1 MPNNPY
7 MMQSKHTNTMVPY
20 VYEREAGHTFT
31 SDIISRLVKDRIVFV
46 SGEIHQQMA
55 DIVIAQ
61 LLFLQNQD
69 PHKEIVM
76 HINSPGGSVDA
87 GMAIIDTMNYV
98 SCPVRTIA
106 MGMAASMGS
115 MILAAGEPGM
125 RQALPHCNIMIHQ
138 PLGGGQGQQTD
149 VEIAA
154 RQLRLCREMISN
166 FLVEH
171 SATGYLTKKN
181 IDKELERDNYLT
193 PAQAVEYGIIDSVVE
208 VSKKNYRPK
217 K

>member
-1 MPNNPY
+1 
-7 MMQSKHTNTMVPY
+7 
-20 VYEREAGHTFT
+20 
-31 SDIISRLVKDRIVFV
+31 
-46 SGEIHQQMA
+46 
-55 DIVIAQ
+55 
-61 LLFLQNQD
+61 
-69 PHKEIVM
+69 M

-87 GMAIIDTMNYV
+87 GMAIIDTMNYI

-138 PLGGGQGQQTD
+138 PLGGASGQQTD

-154 RQLRLCREMISN
+154 KHLRECREMISE
-166 FLVEH
+166 FLIEH

-181 IDKELERDNYLT
+181 IDKEMERDNYLT
-193 PAQAVEYGIIDSVVE
+193 PVKAVEYGIIDSVIE
-208 VSKKNYRPK
+208 VPK
-217 K
+217 KVYKTKK

>member
-1 MPNNPY
+1 MEAKGFIIP
-7 MMQSKHTNTMVPY
+7 QIF
-20 VYEREAGHTFT
+20 EEEAGHVFT
-31 SDIISRLVKDRIVFV
+31 SDIISRLVKDRIIFV
-46 SGEIHQQMA
+46 SGEIEMHMA
-55 DIVIAQ
+55 NVVIAQ

-69 PHKEIVM
+69 PNKEIVM

-87 GMAIIDTMNYV
+87 GMAIIDTMNYI

-138 PLGGGQGQQTD
+138 PLGGASGQQTD

-154 RQLRLCREMISN
+154 KHLRECREMISE
-166 FLVEH
+166 FLIEH

-181 IDKELERDNYLT
+181 IDKEMERDNYLT
-193 PAQAVEYGIIDSVVE
+193 PVKAVEYGIIDSVVE
-208 VSKKNYRPK
+208 VPKKNYKTK

>member
-1 MPNNPY
+1 MSNQNFIIP
-7 MMQSKHTNTMVPY
+7 TIF
-20 VYEREAGHTFT
+20 EEEAGHVFS
-31 SDIISRLVKDRIVFV
+31 SDIISRLVKDRIIFV
-46 SGEIHQQMA
+46 SGEIEMNMA
-55 DIVIAQ
+55 NVIIAE

-87 GMAIIDTMNYV
+87 GMAIIDTMNYI

-138 PLGGGQGQQTD
+138 PLGGASGQQTD

-154 RQLRLCREMISN
+154 KQLRLCREMISE
-166 FLVEH
+166 FLIEH

-181 IDKELERDNYLT
+181 IEKELERDNYLT

-208 VSKKNYRPK
+208 VPK
-217 K
+217 KVYKTKK

>member
-1 MPNNPY
+1 MSNQNFIIP
-7 MMQSKHTNTMVPY
+7 TIF
-20 VYEREAGHTFT
+20 EEEAGRVFS
-31 SDIISRLVKDRIVFV
+31 SDIISRLVKDRIIFV
-46 SGEIHQQMA
+46 SGEIEMNMA
-55 DIVIAQ
+55 NVIIAE

-87 GMAIIDTMNYV
+87 GMAIIDTMNYI

-138 PLGGGQGQQTD
+138 PLGGASGQQTD

-154 RQLRLCREMISN
+154 KQLRLCREMISE
-166 FLVEH
+166 FLIEH
-171 SATGYLTKKN
+171 SATG
-181 IDKELERDNYLT
+181 YLT

-208 VSKKNYRPK
+208 VPK
-217 K
+217 KVYKTKK

>member
-1 MPNNPY
+1 MDKKGFIIP
-7 MMQSKHTNTMVPY
+7 TIF
-20 VYEREAGHTFT
+20 EDEAGHVFS
-31 SDIISRLVKDRIVFV
+31 SDIISRLVKDRIIFV
-46 SGEIHQQMA
+46 SGEIEMNMA
-55 DIVIAQ
+55 NVVIAE

-69 PHKEIVM
+69 PNKEIVM

-87 GMAIIDTMNYV
+87 GMAIIDTMNYI

-138 PLGGGQGQQTD
+138 PLGGANGQQTD

-154 RQLRLCREMISN
+154 QQLRLCREMISD
-166 FLVEH
+166 FLIEH

-181 IDKELERDNYLT
+181 IDKEMERDNYLT
-193 PAQAVEYGIIDSVVE
+193 PAKAVEYGIIDSVVE
-208 VSKKNYRPK
+208 VPK
-217 K
+217 KVYKKTKK